1 MTVSAIERCIS
12 LVEILAAQPDG
23 MDLGA
28 LAAAVSMP
36 KSATHRILTTLLE
49 KGWVSQDPAT
59 LGYRLSLT
67 LANLAFRHL
76 DAMRLP
82 DAAQAP
88 LDDLARTTHE
98 YCRLAVVDGER
109 IVWVARAQGATSG
122 LRYDPDMG
130 HEVALH
136 ATATGKAWLATLPE
150 AEALRIVAGRGL
162 SATRPLG
169 PRSAKT
175 LDEVRST
182 LAETRAR
189 GYALALEEGEAGTVA
204 MAMAFR
210 AAQSPDAPVAGTVS
224 VAGPLARIGAD
235 RHAAIAA
242 ALQSAVRAVERI
254 WPVRR
259 HQRCA
264 AEPAVQ
270 ALQRSA

>member
-1 MTVSAIERCIS
+1 MTVSAVDRCIS
-12 LVEILAAQPDG
+12 LIEILAEQPNG

-36 KSATHRILTTLLE
+36 KSATHRILTTLLD
-49 KGWVSQDPAT
+49 KGWVAQDSVT

-67 LANLAFRHL
+67 LANLAFRQL

-88 LDDLARTTHE
+88 LDDLARKTHE

-109 IVWVARAQGATSG
+109 LVWVARAQGATSG

-130 HEVALH
+130 HEVVLH

-150 AEALRIVAGRGL
+150 AEALRIVAARGL
-162 SATRPLG
+162 SVARPPG
-169 PRSAKT
+169 PRSART
-175 LDEVRST
+175 MDEVRDK

-189 GYALALEEGEAGTVA
+189 GYALAVEEGEAGTVA

-210 AAQSPDAPVAGTVS
+210 AALSPDAPVAGTVS
-224 VAGPLARIGAD
+224 VAGPLARIGAG
-235 RHAAIAA
+235 RHSDIVA
-242 ALQSAVRAVERI
+242 ALHSAVQAIERI

-259 HQRCA
+259 YQRGA
-264 AEPAVQ
+264 SEQPARP
-270 ALQRSA
+270 LQQVV